1 MWQGIY
7 GHDAVVERFR
17 SSVNAGRLASSY
29 LFLGPAGVGKRTFAL
44 KLAKSLL
51 CTSSDEPL
59 NPCGN
64 CDSCRLME
72 AGTHPDVDVVGL
84 PAGKREL
91 PISLF
96 LGDRDHRHHEGLCH
110 NIGLRPM
117 LGRRRVAV
125 IDDADC
131 LNMESANCLLK
142 TLEEP
147 PPGAVLILIGTNRSR
162 QLPTILSRT
171 QVVRFES
178 LPTEVV
184 ASLLVEQGTVADDN
198 AAQDLARQ
206 SQGSL
211 ERAVNVI
218 AMNLNEYRPQLI
230 REFAKDDLNCMRLVA
245 VVNDF
250 VADAGSEPEARRQ
263 RLRATFSLVTEHFR
277 SLLRGGSL
285 QQSLNRA
292 PESRLIA
299 LLDRCIQAEE
309 ELDRNAN
316 QATLLECW
324 ADDLCGLWGGAAA
337 AR

>member
-17 SSVNAGRLASSY
+17 RNVNAGRLASSY

-51 CTSSDEPL
+51 CTSSHEPL
-59 NPCGN
+59 NPCGS
-64 CDSCRLME
+64 CESCRLME
-72 AGTHPDVDVVGL
+72 AGTHPDIDVVCL
-84 PAGKREL
+84 PSGKREL

-96 LGDRDHRHHEGLCH
+96 LGDRDHRHQEGLCH
-110 NIGLRPM
+110 SIGLRPM
-117 LGRRRVAV
+117 LGRRRVAI

-131 LNMESANCLLK
+131 LNIESANCLLK

-147 PPGAVLILIGTNRSR
+147 PPGAILILVGTNSSR

-171 QVVRFES
+171 QVVRFEP

-184 ASLLVEQGTVADDN
+184 ARLLIEQGVVADEIS
-198 AAQDLARQ
+198 AQALARQ
-206 SQGSL
+206 SQGSH
-211 ERAVNVI
+211 ERAANIVT
-218 AMNLNEYRPQLI
+218 MNLNEYAPQLI
-230 REFAKDDLNCMRLVA
+230 REFATGDLNCMRLVA

-263 RLRATFSLVTEHFR
+263 RLRATFNLVTEHVR
-277 SLLRGGSL
+277 GLLRADGP

-292 PESRLIA
+292 TESRLIA
-299 LLDRCIQAEE
+299 VLDRCIQAEE
-309 ELDRNAN
+309 DLDRNAN

-324 ADDLCGLWGGAAA
+324 ADDLCGFWGSAVAS
-337 AR
+337 R